1 MLIHLHIDL
10 HIVLTCFCTTTEL
23 SSCHREYIAHKAKS
37 TYYLTL
43 KGIHLLVSVL
53 GQDMVSAF

>member
-10 HIVLTCFCTTTEL
+10 HIVLACFCTTTEL
-23 SSCHREYIAHKAKS
+23 SSCHREYIAHKAES

-43 KGIHLLVSVL
+43 KEKHFLVYIL
-53 GQDMVSAF
+53 G